1 MEDDGRSSVVS
12 LWRML
17 QWYGLREIG
26 IASVVESHGRRELLL
41 LRDGCCWRSK
51 TGGGEPPECGVQMG
65 RPCLMVCRSAAGT
78 RGLLGY
84 DRPELHVQSG
94 TVVTDPEARDCVIS
108 GRADCR
114 IRGGFGGGTTL
125 SQQPCPGNQS
135 TKLSNEPHDVFC
147 MRKKTSRWIGHV
159 VRVVCSWPYLAR

>member
-1 MEDDGRSSVVS
+1 
-12 LWRML
+12 
-17 QWYGLREIG
+17 
-26 IASVVESHGRRELLL
+26 
-41 LRDGCCWRSK
+41 
-51 TGGGEPPECGVQMG
+51 
-65 RPCLMVCRSAAGT
+65 MVRRSAAG
-78 RGLLGY
+78 RQGLLGY

-135 TKLSNEPHDVFC
+135 TKLSNEPHDLFC
-147 MRKKTSRWIGHV
+147 MRKKDFSVGRSRPSGRLFLAVPRQVMSSCNLLNGKAGHDV
-159 VRVVCSWPYLAR
+159 DFALGVDSRPTTYLHDDEECACASSHPSCFS